1 MTTKNET
8 PNLVE
13 MLGAEKVEEL
23 KGEVQKITNETY
35 QPLLDLL
42 AKKLHFTHTEAK
54 VTSTVQLRLVEDA
67 SGQLTLTNDVALG
80 LKFSPEYTKD
90 AFEEAN
96 RLILTELFA
105 RTLQK

>member
-8 PNLVE
+8 PTLVD

-23 KGEVQKITNETY
+23 KSEIQKITNETY
-35 QPLLDLL
+35 QPLLDSF
-42 AKKLHFTHTEAK
+42 AQRLHFTHTTAE

-67 SGQLTLTNDVALG
+67 SGQHTVTNDVALG
-80 LKFSPEYTKD
+80 IKFSPEYAND

-96 RLILTELFA
+96 RILLKELFA